1 MSYEDIRKQLE
12 KAKNIA
18 NRPHFD
24 LNNWETSQ
32 VQIIPDTLVS
42 PGKFKQDTKKNN
54 VYYAHPTTIKA
65 MKKNIFVAGQQPFED
80 LEIMHICESCKTEL
94 DIQFWHFCPFCE
106 AKFPLESTK
115 YIKF

>member
-1 MSYEDIRKQLE
+1 MNHDDILKQLE
-12 KAKNIA
+12 RAKNIA
-18 NRPHFD
+18 NQPHFD

-32 VQIIPDTLVS
+32 VQILPDTLVS

-54 VYYAHPTTIKA
+54 VYYAHPTTIRA

-106 AKFPLESTK
+106 AKFPLEATK